1 MSREDPKLRRI
12 RSQVFSTSQ
21 RNCSFAALQ
30 SSLTAYALGV
40 FKSLKPFPSEDPCPS
55 RGRDALAV
63 PPSSTAARTHS
74 EHLRETFK
82 DFQSEQC
89 SVAATSP
96 DRQTYPRLT
105 LDRPPALKGHP
116 SQAFSRPFRINSRC
130 RPQNQTADFD
140 VFLPSKIRYLP
151 ENRKAAT
158 SMTFHSLKHIPT
170 GLRTS
175 TTQVSWNQHS
185 RSHNVSR
192 NRHRKI
198 SCHPQPHQTPAP
210 DARTQ
215 KSEDK
220 QGTLNSLD
228 P

>member
-1 MSREDPKLRRI
+1 MSREDPNLRRI

-21 RNCSFAALQ
+21 RNCYFVALQ

-40 FKSLKPFPSEDPCPS
+40 FESLKPFPSEDPCLS

-63 PPSSTAARTHS
+63 PPSSTAPRTHP
-74 EHLRETFK
+74 EPLRETFK
-82 DFQSEQC
+82 DFQPERC

-105 LDRPPALKGHP
+105 LDRQPALKGHP
-116 SQAFSRPFRINSRC
+116 SQAHSRSFRINPQC
-130 RPQNQTADFD
+130 RPKNQTADFD

-158 SMTFHSLKHIPT
+158 SMTFNSLKHFPT

-175 TTQVSWNQHS
+175 KTQVSWNQHS
-185 RSHNVSR
+185 RSQDVSR
-192 NRHRKI
+192 NRHHEN
-198 SCHPQPHQTPAP
+198 SCHPQPHQTLAP

-215 KSEDK
+215 KSKDK